1 MADNIDV
8 TPGSGATVRTVDRA
22 GVETQVVIIDKSGG
36 ATANVGLTGSKTF
49 SDPAPTSTAA
59 SVLAAN
65 TGRKVAVIYNN
76 SGATVYLGKDNTV
89 TTTNGLPL
97 PDGASL
103 VDDHSTDAWWAIM
116 ASGTGDLRI
125 YEVA

>member
-8 TPGSGATVRTVDRA
+8 TPGTGATVRTIDRS
-22 GVETQVVIIDKSGG
+22 GVETQVVAIDKSGG

-49 SDPAPTSTAA
+49 SDPAPTTTAA

-65 TGRKVAVIYNN
+65 TSRKVAVIRNV
-76 SGATVYLGKDNTV
+76 GTVAVYLGVSSGV
-89 TTTNGLPL
+89 TTSNGLPL
-97 PDGASL
+97 EPGDTL
-103 VDDHSTDAWWAIM
+103 VDEHSVDVWWGIT